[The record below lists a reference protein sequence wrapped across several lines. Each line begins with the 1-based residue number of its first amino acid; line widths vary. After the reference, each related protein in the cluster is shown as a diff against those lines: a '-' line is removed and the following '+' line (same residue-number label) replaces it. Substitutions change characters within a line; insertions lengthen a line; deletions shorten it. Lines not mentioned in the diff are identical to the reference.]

1 MSSNPPTRASADI
14 ATPARG
20 DISKSVLVL
29 DFLRLDLVGVHR
41 SVFVAELWPYS
52 TKYRCSKRCVAKIV
66 LV

>member
-41 SVFVAELWPYS
+41 SVFVAELWPYP
-52 TKYRCSKRCVAKIV
+52 TKYRCSKRCVAQIV